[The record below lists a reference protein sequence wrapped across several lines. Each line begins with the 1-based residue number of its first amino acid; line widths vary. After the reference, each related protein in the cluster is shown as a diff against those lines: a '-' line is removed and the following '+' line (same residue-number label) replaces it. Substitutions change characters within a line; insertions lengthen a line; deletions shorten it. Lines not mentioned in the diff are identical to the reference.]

1 MIEETLYFY
10 PSIKHEGIVWQCM
23 AVAATGEGH
32 ISIIMNKAYKEHLGA
47 FVQFQLTEEETL
59 RVIEALYKAISI
71 NNDPLC
77 TREFI
82 DFDDYDVDDLGT
94 TIKSA

>member
-10 PSIKHEGIVWQCM
+10 PSIKQEDVVWQSM

-59 RVIEALYKAISI
+59 RVIEALHKAISI
-71 NNDPLC
+71 NNDPLR
-77 TREFI
+77 TQEFI
-82 DFDDYDVDDLGT
+82 DFDDYDVDDLDT
-94 TIKSA
+94 AVKSA